1 MKPIIILEWVK
12 EGKQWKVKS
21 KQIIYKT
28 TTESWFCGE
37 YIKANHVQIERY
49 WKLYRPFHG
58 RSSKVSDMYF
68 KIIYKNT

>member
-28 TTESWFCGE
+28 TTES
-37 YIKANHVQIERY
+37 
-49 WKLYRPFHG
+49 
-58 RSSKVSDMYF
+58 
-68 KIIYKNT
+68 